1 MSVTCEAI
9 VENGLL
15 RPLMDLHLKDRDRV
29 VLTIER
35 VEGGARTATP
45 AEAVLLAGGLR
56 RLSVA
61 DAAAMAGVD
70 PSNLM
75 LTDPDR
81 GIPLP
86 IQGKPLSVT
95 IVEERGEGW

>member
-1 MSVTCEAI
+1 MSVICEAI

-15 RPLMDLHLKDRDRV
+15 RPLMDLHLQDRDRV

-35 VEGGARTATP
+35 VEGGARTTTP
-45 AEAVLLAGGLR
+45 AETVLLAGGLR

-61 DAAAMAGVD
+61 GAAAVAGSD
-70 PSNLM
+70 PSHLV
-75 LTDPDR
+75 LTDLDR
-81 GIPLP
+81 GLPLP